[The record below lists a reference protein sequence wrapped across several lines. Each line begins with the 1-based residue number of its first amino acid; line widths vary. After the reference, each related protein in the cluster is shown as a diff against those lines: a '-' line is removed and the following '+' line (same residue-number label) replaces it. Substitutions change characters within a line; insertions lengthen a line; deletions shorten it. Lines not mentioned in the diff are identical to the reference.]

1 MIAHDVIVQADPE
14 TVFSLY
20 ENIESW
26 PQWDEEVVAVS
37 LPDGL
42 RDNAQG
48 WLQPRSGPR
57 AKIQVVSVTRPFQF
71 SVESQLPG
79 CKMGFD
85 HRIEATTLGTRVTH
99 GVYFKGATSFVFARL
114 IGPSLNRGLP
124 LTLQGLKREAEAMT
138 K

>member
-1 MIAHDVIVQADPE
+1 MIAHEVIVHADPE
-14 TVFSLY
+14 TIFSLY

-26 PQWDEEVVAVS
+26 PQWDEEVAAVS

-42 RDNAQG
+42 RENAQG

-57 AKIQVVSVTRPFQF
+57 AKIQVASVTSPLQF

-79 CKMGFD
+79 CKMVFD
-85 HRIEATTLGTRVTH
+85 HRIEVIDTGTRVTH
-99 GVYFKGATSFVFARL
+99 GVYFKGATSFVFAKL